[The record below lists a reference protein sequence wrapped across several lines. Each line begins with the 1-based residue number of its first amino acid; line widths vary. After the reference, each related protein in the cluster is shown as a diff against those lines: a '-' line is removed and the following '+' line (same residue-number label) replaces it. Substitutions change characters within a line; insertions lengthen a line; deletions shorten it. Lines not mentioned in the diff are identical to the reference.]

1 MTTPDPSIATS
12 NRRAAS
18 MLIHYARADH
28 EGFNAV
34 VSELDTGEDVRNL
47 LLAILALFQSLLPV
61 LMTPSGIA
69 LVELVV
75 MDLAHIEVGG
85 PT

>member
-1 MTTPDPSIATS
+1 
-12 NRRAAS
+12 

-34 VSELDTGEDVRNL
+34 ADELESGEDVRNL

-61 LMTPSGIA
+61 LMTPAGIA

-75 MDLAHIEVGG
+75 MDLARAEVGG
-85 PT
+85 PQ